1 MTADLADF
9 GRQYTARLAG
19 LLQQLDYTVVEA
31 ISERLIRAHADGR
44 RVYVIGNGGSA
55 ATAAHFVCD
64 LGKNT
69 ASERVQGIRVMCL
82 TDNVPIATAL
92 SNDHGYDT
100 VFERQLRTLLEP
112 GDVVLAISASG
123 NSPNIVNG
131 LKTAREIG
139 ASTIGLL
146 GFDGGA
152 ARALVDVALVIESFN
167 YGQVED
173 AHMILGHVLAQ
184 HLRQR
189 LSAAANR

>member
-1 MTADLADF
+1 MATDLADF

-31 ISERLIRAHADGR
+31 IAERLIRAHADGR

-123 NSPNIVNG
+123 NSPNVVNG
-131 LKTAREIG
+131 LKTARELG

-152 ARALVDVALVIESFN
+152 ARSLVDVALVIDSFN

-184 HLRQR
+184 YLRQKFAGR
-189 LSAAANR
+189 

>member
-1 MTADLADF
+1 MTPDLADF

-19 LLQQLDYTVVEA
+19 LLQQLDYTVVESIA
-31 ISERLIRAHADGR
+31 EQLSRAHADGR

-55 ATAAHFVCD
+55 ATAAHLVCD

-69 ASERVQGIRVMCL
+69 ASERVQGIRVICL

-123 NSPNIVNG
+123 NSPNVVNG
-131 LKTAREIG
+131 LKTARELG

-152 ARALVDVALVIESFN
+152 ARSLVDVALVIDSFN

-184 HLRQR
+184 HLRQKFAVR
-189 LSAAANR
+189 

>member
-1 MTADLADF
+1 MSPDLADF

-31 ISERLIRAHADGR
+31 IAERLIRAHADGR

-69 ASERVQGIRVMCL
+69 ASDRVQGIRVMCL

-92 SNDHGYDT
+92 SNDHGYET
-100 VFERQLRTLLEP
+100 VFERQLRTLIEP

-131 LKTAREIG
+131 LKTARELG
-139 ASTIGLL
+139 AVTIGLL

-184 HLRQR
+184 HLRQKFAG
-189 LSAAANR
+189 S

>member
-1 MTADLADF
+1 MSPELADF

-19 LLQQLDYTVVEA
+19 LLQQLDYTVVESIA
-31 ISERLIRAHADGR
+31 EQLIRAHADGR

-55 ATAAHFVCD
+55 ATAAHLVCD

-69 ASERVQGIRVMCL
+69 ASERVQGIRVMSL
-82 TDNVPIATAL
+82 TDNVPISTAL
-92 SNDHGYDT
+92 SNDHGYET

-112 GDVVLAISASG
+112 GDVVLAISVSG
-123 NSPNIVNG
+123 NSPNIINA
-131 LKTAREIG
+131 LKAARELG
-139 ASTIGLL
+139 AVTIGLL

-152 ARALVDVALVIESFN
+152 ARALADIALVIDSFN

-189 LSAAANR
+189 FAGG

>member
-31 ISERLIRAHADGR
+31 IAERLIRAHADGR

-55 ATAAHFVCD
+55 ATAAHLVCD

-69 ASERVQGIRVMCL
+69 ASERVQGIRVICL

-123 NSPNIVNG
+123 NSPNIMNG
-131 LKTAREIG
+131 LKTARELG

-152 ARALVDVALVIESFN
+152 ARTLVDVALVIDSFN

-189 LSAAANR
+189 FAGC